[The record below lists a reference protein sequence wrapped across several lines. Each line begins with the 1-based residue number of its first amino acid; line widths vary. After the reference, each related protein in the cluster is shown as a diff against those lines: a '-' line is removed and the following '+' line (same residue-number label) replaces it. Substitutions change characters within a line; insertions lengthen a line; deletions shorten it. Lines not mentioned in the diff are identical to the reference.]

1 MGIST
6 HILDTTRGRP
16 AAGVTVSLEHHSPD
30 GSWRRVGEGVTNE
43 DGRVKP
49 LLDEI
54 PGVGVYRIRFEVAS
68 YFRDQK
74 VEAFYP
80 VVTIDFTVKS
90 VKEHYHVPLLL
101 NPFGFSTYRGS

>member
-16 AAGVTVSLEHHSPD
+16 AKGVMVRLERLAN
-30 GSWRRVGEGVTNE
+30 GAAQEVARGVTND

-49 LLDEI
+49 LLEVI
-54 PGVGVYRIRFEVAS
+54 PGAGPYRLHFEVAA
-68 YFRDQK
+68 YFAALG

-80 VVTIDFTVKS
+80 SVTIDFTVS
-90 VKEHYHVPLLL
+90 APAEHYHVPLLL
-101 NPFGFSTYRGS
+101 NPYGYSTYRGS

>member
-16 AAGVTVSLEHHSPD
+16 AKGVTVRLE
-30 GSWRRVGEGVTNE
+30 RVGMSTEAEVARGVTDD

-49 LLDEI
+49 LLAVI
-54 PGVGVYRIRFEVAS
+54 PGAGPYRLHFEVGP
-68 YFRDQK
+68 YFAGLGI
-74 VEAFYP
+74 ESFYP
-80 VVTIDFTVKS
+80 SVTIDFTVKAPS
-90 VKEHYHVPLLL
+90 EHYHVPLLL